1 MTDMESTIK
10 RVKILPEANLP
21 LVSEEVLKSLKEP
34 TKKVSKVL
42 TILKQAFTLA
52 K

>member
-1 MTDMESTIK
+1 MEKTIK

-21 LVSEEVLKSLKEP
+21 LLSEAVLKQLQEP
-34 TKKVSKVL
+34 TKKVGKVL
-42 TILKQAFTLA
+42 TTLKQAFTLA